1 MFCPESMSRELYM
14 QMNHFQT
21 SVISEYG
28 SERNGLTVFVTE
40 CKTDKNIQ
48 TEPSLLL

>member
-1 MFCPESMSRELYM
+1 M

-28 SERNGLTVFVTE
+28 SERNGLTY
-40 CKTDKNIQ
+40 
-48 TEPSLLL
+48 SLLNVKQIKIYKLNHHYCYDQFPH